1 MARLSSER
9 KTFLAL
15 ANLPDWLEKGIWKVD
30 RMIGGSPRMLYISAH
45 ALCCQ
50 VARAAPRRF
59 VREGDDVPEGRSRC
73 RRGMTRSD
81 RTLWPRDGSQVSAD
95 LKAVKGAQGTRC
107 KLSAVLVEG
116 PNKETRRRA
125 KI

>member
-1 MARLSSER
+1 VARLSSER

-30 RMIGGSPRMLYISAH
+30 RMIRGSPRMLYA
-45 ALCCQ
+45 
-50 VARAAPRRF
+50 ARSRGTSS
-59 VREGDDVPEGRSRC
+59 VRQGDDVPEGRSRC